1 MDPTAVMDPPPST
14 SNDSSLCAMLD
25 TVLTVQSAHGQL
37 LLDVLNEFTALQAE
51 LAVARG
57 STPPAPPSNES

>member
-14 SNDSSLCAMLD
+14 SNDSSLRAMLD

-37 LLDVLNEFTALQAE
+37 LLDVLNKVTALQAE

>member
-14 SNDSSLCAMLD
+14 SNDSSLRAMLD

-37 LLDVLNEFTALQAE
+37 LLDVLNEVTALQAE

-57 STPPAPPSNES
+57 SAPPAPPSNES

>member
-14 SNDSSLCAMLD
+14 SNDSSLHAMLD
-25 TVLTVQSAHGQL
+25 TVLTIQSAHGQL
-37 LLDVLNEFTALQAE
+37 LLDVLNEVTALQAE

>member
-14 SNDSSLCAMLD
+14 SNDSSLRAMLD
-25 TVLTVQSAHGQL
+25 TVLTIQSANGQL
-37 LLDVLNEFTALQAE
+37 LLDVLNEVTALQAE

>member
-14 SNDSSLCAMLD
+14 SNDSSLRAMLD